1 MGSRKSKDRQYNGRK
16 KGDKRTSNDLENST
30 QKAKDWVIPV
40 MNLGAPEGKAF
51 SAPLVAIVVLHTLET
66 RR

>member
-30 QKAKDWVIPV
+30 QKAKD
-40 MNLGAPEGKAF
+40 
-51 SAPLVAIVVLHTLET
+51 
-66 RR
+66 